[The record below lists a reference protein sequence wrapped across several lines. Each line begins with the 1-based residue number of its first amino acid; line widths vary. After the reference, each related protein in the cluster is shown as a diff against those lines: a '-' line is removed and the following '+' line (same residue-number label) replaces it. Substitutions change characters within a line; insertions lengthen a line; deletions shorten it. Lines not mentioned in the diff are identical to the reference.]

1 MVVYWYILLDNVACR
16 KEPRG
21 LISGRVRRV
30 LSSPHCL
37 DYYSNVVCAGCEPL
51 HAVAS
56 VVAATFV
63 FVTPCLHSLLDRL
76 LLLTKPSFLYSFT
89 LRNVAPV
96 SCPGPSIFALTPTA
110 CTQPLRTAL
119 RHVQSNEFIQAFLVG
134 ILGEDRITCIG
145 GKMLGSLCGDLYC
158 FALPLLLFA
167 TGVILLIA
175 LCVLLL
181 NNEAVQVMAV
191 ALFPGTDYR
200 SASVFGL
207 VLCVSVLVAVLA
219 WILTLK
225 QASMRLVEQCLGLG
239 TASLNQ

>member
-1 MVVYWYILLDNVACR
+1 MV
-16 KEPRG
+16 
-21 LISGRVRRV
+21 
-30 LSSPHCL
+30 
-37 DYYSNVVCAGCEPL
+37 
-51 HAVAS
+51 
-56 VVAATFV
+56 
-63 FVTPCLHSLLDRL
+63 
-76 LLLTKPSFLYSFT
+76 
-89 LRNVAPV
+89 PV
-96 SCPGPSIFALTPTA
+96 SCPGPSIFSLTPTA
-110 CTQPLRTAL
+110 CTQPLRIAL
-119 RHVQSNEFIQAFLVG
+119 RHVQSNEFIQAFLAG
-134 ILGEDRITCIG
+134 ILGEDRITCID
-145 GKMLGSLCGDLYC
+145 GKMLGSFWDDLCC

-200 SASVFGL
+200 SASVVGL
-207 VLCVSVLVAVLA
+207 VLCVSVLVAVLT